1 MSAQKQVLQLCV
13 DAGVMLLQNGAEVFR
28 VQETM
33 ERIAKA
39 YHAEN
44 FHVYV
49 LTNGIFASIDDE
61 GSTVNSEIRHIP
73 FTTMHMGRI
82 AALNDLS
89 RNIESGKVSA
99 EAALED
105 IKKIDKMPY
114 SSALACVL
122 ACGVGAACFAYIF
135 GGTVWDAASAL
146 CVGVILQLFLFFVG
160 KYKLSRIIINIMA
173 SAVCAACSYVL
184 FALGMG
190 TALNH
195 IIIGAI
201 IPLVPGMALTMS
213 IRDFA
218 NGDYLSGAIRLI
230 DALLVGGC
238 IAIGVGAV
246 LMVLSAFTGVR
257 I

>member
-89 RNIESGKVSA
+89 RNIE
-99 EAALED
+99 
-105 IKKIDKMPY
+105 
-114 SSALACVL
+114 
-122 ACGVGAACFAYIF
+122 
-135 GGTVWDAASAL
+135 
-146 CVGVILQLFLFFVG
+146 
-160 KYKLSRIIINIMA
+160 
-173 SAVCAACSYVL
+173 
-184 FALGMG
+184 
-190 TALNH
+190 
-195 IIIGAI
+195 
-201 IPLVPGMALTMS
+201 
-213 IRDFA
+213 
-218 NGDYLSGAIRLI
+218 
-230 DALLVGGC
+230 
-238 IAIGVGAV
+238 
-246 LMVLSAFTGVR
+246 
-257 I
+257 